1 MNKNM
6 SFILVVLL
14 ALVLIST
21 GFTSDSTVLGS
32 VDGYKALTDQVWAN
46 SVSSDSGQFVS
57 TSTSGQAAYG
67 LPANADDEDYVGNY
81 FTIEQKSYVSSGET
95 KRQIDISSPESHG
108 YLSESLSVTG
118 MANITDSFSMVN
130 LLTDSE
136 EIASWWDLF

>member
-1 MNKNM
+1 MKKNK
-6 SFILVVLL
+6 SFILVILL

-21 GFTSDSTVLGS
+21 GFTSGSTVLGNF
-32 VDGYKALTDQVWAN
+32 DGYKALTGQVWAN
-46 SVSSDSGQFVS
+46 SVSSDSGQIVS

-67 LPANADDEDYVGNY
+67 LPANADDDDYAGNY

-95 KRQIDISSPESHG
+95 KRQIDLSSPESHG

-130 LLTDSE
+130 LLADAAE
-136 EIASWWDLF
+136 VASWWDLF